1 MINLTNKEFSNVIG
15 EVFEEVNEKDPDISL
30 FVVVIGAMIG
40 AKAEMKTEEKKAE
53 KEAENEELE
62 AFVEYNVGNRNI
74 SIFTKSDDKVRLVI
88 KCNGIVAVDRTL
100 DSLYKAYNYAF
111 NIISR

>member
-1 MINLTNKEFSNVIG
+1 MINLTNEEFAEVIG
-15 EVFEEVNEKDPDISL
+15 EVYKEVNKENADAAF
-30 FVVVIGAMIG
+30 FVVLVGAMIG
-40 AKAEMKTEEKKAE
+40 ASAEEKTEKKKAE

>member
-1 MINLTNKEFSNVIG
+1 MINLTNEEFSQVIG
-15 EVFEEVNEKDPDISL
+15 EVFKEVKEKDSDL
-30 FVVVIGAMIG
+30 AFFVIVFGAMLG
-40 AKAEMKTEEKKAE
+40 ARAEMKTEEK
-53 KEAENEELE
+53 EAETKKEELE

-74 SIFTKSDDKVRLVI
+74 AIFTKSDDKVRLVI

-111 NIISR
+111 NILCV